1 MDDSPSRWQEAT
13 EQERLELA
21 AALRNAVQGN
31 KLSLRYQPLVRSG
44 DGEVLG
50 FEALLRWRD
59 PDRGEISPGVFVP
72 IAQEA
77 GIMPQIGRWVVRT
90 ATQQLADWQ
99 RSGVAGGLSLHVNFS
114 LAELVD
120 PNLPGDVA
128 AEVSRAGLLPDQFC
142 FEATEDD
149 LNAGGETAALT
160 VERLAAHGF
169 NPVLDD
175 FGLRSSV
182 EILTRHPFVFAKID
196 RELLV
201 GTDPPPHWHRLL
213 RGIGGLARALGI
225 TLIAEGIEGQED
237 MTRIAALG
245 FAHAQGY
252 AFGRPETAANF
263 GEILAGGRGWGK
275 VWDKTE
281 PT

>member
-1 MDDSPSRWQEAT
+1 MITDDTPDEWQEAT
-13 EQERLELA
+13 QRERLGLA
-21 AALRNAVQGN
+21 SALRGAVEGGR
-31 KLSLRYQPLVRSG
+31 LSLRYQPLVRSG

-50 FEALLRWRD
+50 FEALLRWSD

-77 GIMPQIGRWVVRT
+77 GIMPEIGRWVVRT
-90 ATQQLADWQ
+90 ASQQLADWQ
-99 RSGVAGGLSLHVNFS
+99 RSGVASGLSLHVNFS

-120 PNLPGDVA
+120 ANLPGDVA
-128 AEVSRAGLLPDQFC
+128 AEISRAGLMPEQFC
-142 FEATEDD
+142 FEVTEDD
-149 LNAGGETAALT
+149 LNAGGDVAALT

-225 TLIAEGIEGQED
+225 TLIAEGIEGEED

-245 FAHAQGY
+245 FAHAQGF

-263 GEILAGGRGWGK
+263 GETLAGNRGWGK
-275 VWDKTE
+275 VGD
-281 PT
+281 

>member
-1 MDDSPSRWQEAT
+1 MITDDTPDEWQEAT
-13 EQERLELA
+13 QRERLGLA
-21 AALRNAVQGN
+21 SALRGAVEGGR
-31 KLSLRYQPLVRSG
+31 LSLRYQPLVRSG

-50 FEALLRWRD
+50 FEALLRWSD

-72 IAQEA
+72 E
-77 GIMPQIGRWVVRT
+77 IGRWVVRT
-90 ATQQLADWQ
+90 ASQQLADWQ
-99 RSGVAGGLSLHVNFS
+99 RSGVASGLSLHVNFS

-120 PNLPGDVA
+120 ANLPGDVA
-128 AEVSRAGLLPDQFC
+128 AEISRAGLMPEQFC
-142 FEATEDD
+142 FEVTEDD
-149 LNAGGETAALT
+149 LNAGGDVAALT

-201 GTDPPPHWHRLL
+201 GADPPPHWHRLL

-225 TLIAEGIEGQED
+225 TLIAEGIEGEED

-245 FAHAQGY
+245 FAHAQGF

-263 GEILAGGRGWGK
+263 GETLAGNRGWGK
-275 VWDKTE
+275 VGD
-281 PT
+281 